1 MLQHV
6 NAAGTTYAAPHVA
19 TLAGP
24 LFACDIGIQRP
35 PALVAALE
43 HSDGRRRR
51 SARRDALIYEAIG
64 RHVWDDGYAVVA
76 LGKLAAALPSRWH
89 ASRPPASWWWCRRA
103 TAAAA
108 RRGAPTSTSCP
119 TSAPP

>member
-35 PALVAALE
+35 PLWPPLSTPTAPQ
-43 HSDGRRRR
+43 RT
-51 SARRDALIYEAIG
+51 ARR
-64 RHVWDDGYAVVA
+64 AVT
-76 LGKLAAALPSRWH
+76 
-89 ASRPPASWWWCRRA
+89 PAR
-103 TAAAA
+103 
-108 RRGAPTSTSCP
+108 
-119 TSAPP
+119 

>member
-35 PALVAALE
+35 PLWPPLSTPTA
-43 HSDGRRRR
+43 DG
-51 SARRDALIYEAIG
+51 
-64 RHVWDDGYAVVA
+64 
-76 LGKLAAALPSRWH
+76 AAAH
-89 ASRPPASWWWCRRA
+89 GA
-103 TAAAA
+103 T
-108 RRGAPTSTSCP
+108 R
-119 TSAPP
+119 